1 MQIWILISLIVGLA
15 VGLLLGVLLG
25 RASGG
30 HAATESNGEE
40 LLARAV
46 HAEAAEAELRQRLTD
61 AQQQTEQL
69 RAEATEQAR
78 HSQQLLEQQRA
89 DARQQLEALRLEQQA
104 RLDAQQNEHAERI
117 AQLSRERAAAE
128 AERVKQA
135 EAEQQNRAKVMAALT
150 PVQEHLRHMQ
160 TKISDMEAQ
169 RQEQYGTLKEQ
180 MAQAQKADE
189 MLREATTQLASAL
202 HDNATRGAWGE
213 AQLRNIIESAGL
225 TPHVDFDTQVS
236 IATEDAR
243 QRPDLVLHLPG
254 NKSIPVDAKAP
265 FDAYMRASS
274 IPDTASETDLAKR
287 NDFLKAHV
295 AALRKHI
302 DTLASKAYWKLF
314 DSSPEFVVAFIPNE
328 SLLSAALENDPTLLE
343 YAFQKRVAL
352 ASPVTLWAVLK
363 TISYAWQQQELT
375 DQAKQLFDIS
385 RELYDRLAVMA
396 EHAERL
402 RRSIAQTV
410 DNYNK
415 FASTLEHR
423 VLVTGRKLERIDSA
437 KVIPELTE
445 IDKRPTSLSAP
456 ELGIAPTAETS

>member
-25 RASGG
+25 RGRGS
-30 HAATESNGEE
+30 HAAMDSNGEE
-40 LLARAV
+40 LLTRAV

-61 AQQQTEQL
+61 AQQ
-69 RAEATEQAR
+69 
-78 HSQQLLEQQRA
+78 LLEQQRV

-128 AERVKQA
+128 AERVRQA

-150 PVQEHLRHMQ
+150 PVQEHLRQMQ
-160 TKISDMEAQ
+160 TKISDMELQ

-180 MAQAQKADE
+180 MTQAQKADE
-189 MLREATTQLASAL
+189 MLRDATTQLASAL

-236 IATEDAR
+236 ITTEDAR

-265 FDAYMRASS
+265 FDAYMRASA

-396 EHAERL
+396 EHAEKL

-410 DNYNK
+410 DNYNR
-415 FASTLEHR
+415 FAGTLEHR

-456 ELGIAPTAETS
+456 ELGITPTAETS